1 MDKKYDT
8 SSPKRKAPRSSRG
21 GCARKCH
28 VREACGTFL
37 MYGMLQKIAWVNIA
51 KIKQFRQAWKLPELE
66 IGFPCRKAVFMV

>member
-1 MDKKYDT
+1 
-8 SSPKRKAPRSSRG
+8 
-21 GCARKCH
+21 
-28 VREACGTFL
+28 